1 MSTLTNTLIS
11 STYKG
16 VLHTSGTP
24 IPLTGQ
30 VNVYDGEGNKSA
42 LVVGRDTNGVTVIG
56 TASATSVVA
65 GELTMPNEDTEQK
78 HIVVR
83 TDPNRLELKPLSY
96 VTGGGLTDGEYI
108 SPKITVNGGVITQIV
123 SQPIIN
129 LLTTPVNIINSDLGP
144 TENGLNTL
152 ANSYIQDTYPGPGAA
167 QTFITLPTSVS
178 PSNTLS
184 WSSLTNYNN
193 NYRYALIN
201 TKVFVQSNGGDYFV
215 ELLLDGKIVSTGEV
229 REHHTNSGVDT
240 MVDSNQQLFTIPQNK
255 ISSVLFRIKTLPGS
269 TNVPN
274 EGILGGNK
282 LNIIKLDVTLD
293 GWVY

>member
-42 LVVGRDTNGVTVIG
+42 LVVGRDTKGVTVIG

-129 LLTTPVNIINSDLGP
+129 LLDTPVNIINVDLDEQQTFTYLIRTLNSNHDPISPGTNPNYISDLVV
-144 TENGLNTL
+144 
-152 ANSYIQDTYPGPGAA
+152 I
-167 QTFITLPTSVS
+167 PTSLS
-178 PSNTLS
+178 PATTIN
-184 WSSLTNYNN
+184 WSTLTNYNS
-193 NYRYALIN
+193 NYRYVLIN
-201 TKVFVQSNGGDYFV
+201 SKIHLSSRGSDFRV
-215 ELLLDGKIVSTGEV
+215 EFYLDGKLISTGQV
-229 REHHTNSGVDT
+229 REDTRAFGVNTVIDT
-240 MVDSNQQLFTIPQNK
+240 NQQLFKIPENK
-255 ISSVLFRIKTLPGS
+255 TSTVLFGVKTLYGS
-269 TNVPN
+269 SETAGLP
-274 EGILGGNK
+274 ELQY
-282 LNIIKLDVTLD
+282 IKLDVTLD